1 MLMEEGIC
9 VLSPCTVAQCIM
21 AGTAVISNQLCKA
34 LSFVFAAVTMVQ
46 LYVDLEKTVF
56 RSENNQILPS
66 ALCPMPSQTH

>member
-1 MLMEEGIC
+1 MCSVSLHGSAIHHGWYSSHFKSVVQGTFFC
-9 VLSPCTVAQCIM
+9 VCSE
-21 AGTAVISNQLCKA
+21 
-34 LSFVFAAVTMVQ
+34 VTMVQ